1 MNTIIHIIEQLRW
14 NQLVLKIIHTLNLV
28 KKLIDKDSRF
38 KVGDHVRFQNIKT
51 FLLKDA
57 LQASLEKFL

>member
-1 MNTIIHIIEQLRW
+1 MKPVGVKDNTYIESSKEA
-14 NQLVLKIIHTLNLV
+14 N
-28 KKLIDKDSRF
+28 DKDSRF